1 MLKDLL
7 IPITST
13 AGDEDALAAGIA
25 LADALSAR
33 LTVLAMAHLPL
44 PLADPWG
51 LAPNVA
57 LNEAYQR
64 LRAQGEVNV
73 ARLKAR
79 LDSAEVSSDVQL
91 VDALVR
97 PPERVAAHRA
107 HHRSVHRPGGDVAG
121 GNPHGPDLRRY
132 APRCAKRFHYFGIVD
147 LPEVAVVQPD
157 GVERRGRGETDHLVG
172 EPSRRR
178 EAGGRSHRN
187 RAYQSRGARGAQ
199 AAQRREHGGA
209 GGQPVVDHAHGA
221 AGHRARHA
229 SRAVALAS
237 FADQFQLPACLALDI
252 ATVGAG
258 HVEVLAQRDDARLV
272 HGTDG
277 EFRIRRR
284 AELAHQH
291 HVQVAVERLGD
302 HASDRHAAAGDRHH
316 QGIAAAVTRQGR
328 GQPLRR
334 ILPIAERKLHR
345 ACARLE
351 VAPRYASGAGR
362 L

>member
-107 HHRSVHRPGGDVAG
+107 HHADLCIVPGPDSDAAAEVVQAYFGALLLESGRPVLMVPPGSRAVLPARRVVVAWRPAREAARAVHDAMDLLVRADQVDVLAVNGEPGEAGNGPHVGDELAAHLARHGATIKVVKREAGPRPVSAIVLEHARDVGAQMVVAG
-121 GNPHGPDLRRY
+121 GYGHSRLREW
-132 APRCAKRFHYFGIVD
+132 AM
-147 LPEVAVVQPD
+147 
-157 GVERRGRGETDHLVG
+157 
-172 EPSRRR
+172 
-178 EAGGRSHRN
+178 GG
-187 RAYQSRGARGAQ
+187 
-199 AAQRREHGGA
+199 
-209 GGQPVVDHAHGA
+209 
-221 AGHRARHA
+221 
-229 SRAVALAS
+229 
-237 FADQFQLPACLALDI
+237 
-252 ATVGAG
+252 
-258 HVEVLAQRDDARLV
+258 
-272 HGTDG
+272 
-277 EFRIRRR
+277 
-284 AELAHQH
+284 
-291 HVQVAVERLGD
+291 
-302 HASDRHAAAGDRHH
+302 
-316 QGIAAAVTRQGR
+316 VTREL
-328 GQPLRR
+328 LR
-334 ILPIAERKLHR
+334 
-345 ACARLE
+345 
-351 VAPRYASGAGR
+351 ASTVPV
-362 L
+362 LFSH